1 MAIPSAAPQFDPISN
16 TVGKPGAKFYKH
28 PPRPPVITAPI
39 MEESDWNAADEY
51 IQNRITKPV
60 GESGARV
67 YMQPPAPP
75 APYGTINKESDWNAA
90 DEFLNKMRNERSD
103 LFK

>member
-1 MAIPSAAPQFDPISN
+1 MSIPFDPISN

-28 PPRPPVITAPI
+28 APR
-39 MEESDWNAADEY
+39 
-51 IQNRITKPV
+51 
-60 GESGARV
+60 
-67 YMQPPAPP
+67 PP
-75 APYGTINKESDWNAA
+75 APYGTINNESDWNAA